1 MRHSPQEIFNT
12 AARWLEATGSTPYEA
27 RVVADHLTN
36 ANLRGH
42 DSHGV
47 GMIAMYALY
56 QKDGR
61 LKSNTPARLVKD
73 AGSILQFSGDRGY
86 GQRVGFEATNAA
98 IERAKQNGI
107 CMYTIANTCH
117 LGRIGTYGEQC
128 ADAGMVSLH
137 FVNVNQFDPLVAPY
151 GGADARF
158 GTNPFCCAI
167 PAANNHG
174 RFILD
179 FATSIVAMGKTRVAF
194 LAGKHFDEPVI
205 IDRNGNETAD
215 PAPMWREPRAALMP
229 MGRYKGAGLCFACG
243 LLAGLLSKGGT
254 IADKHPRDGAIVNNM
269 TSFVIDPAALC
280 DLAWMKEEMDAMIDY
295 VKASPQP
302 NPENPVLMPGEIERI
317 RTADRE
323 AHGVEISDGEWA
335 AIIKTCRDAGVPESE
350 LQA

>member
-1 MRHSPQEIFNT
+1 MIVGCISSESRSSP
-12 AARWLEATGSTPYEA
+12 GSLYEPPQIS
-27 RVVADHLTN
+27 V
-36 ANLRGH
+36 
-42 DSHGV
+42 
-47 GMIAMYALY
+47 
-56 QKDGR
+56 
-61 LKSNTPARLVKD
+61 
-73 AGSILQFSGDRGY
+73 
-86 GQRVGFEATNAA
+86 
-98 IERAKQNGI
+98 
-107 CMYTIANTCH
+107 
-117 LGRIGTYGEQC
+117 
-128 ADAGMVSLH
+128 
-137 FVNVNQFDPLVAPY
+137 Y
-151 GGADARF
+151 GG
-158 GTNPFCCAI
+158 
-167 PAANNHG
+167 
-174 RFILD
+174 
-179 FATSIVAMGKTRVAF
+179 AF

-229 MGRYKGAGLCFACG
+229 MGRYKGAGLCFACE

>member
-1 MRHSPQEIFNT
+1 MRHSAQEIFHT
-12 AARWLEATGSTPYEA
+12 ASKWLEATGSTPYEA
-27 RVVADHLTN
+27 RVVADHLTA

-47 GMIAMYALY
+47 GMIAMYAVY

-61 LKSNTPARLVKD
+61 LKNNTPARLLKD
-73 AGSILQFSGDRGY
+73 GGSILQFAGDRGY
-86 GQRVGFEATNAA
+86 GQRVGYEATQAA
-98 IERAKQNGI
+98 IERARQNGI

-167 PAANNHG
+167 PATEENG

-179 FATSIVAMGKTRVAF
+179 FATSIVAMGKTRVAH
-194 LAGKHFDEPVI
+194 LAGKKFDEPVI
-205 IDRNGNETAD
+205 IDRDGRETAD

-229 MGRYKGAGLCFACG
+229 MGRYKGAGLCFACE
-243 LLAGLLSKGGT
+243 LLAGLLSGGGT
-254 IADKHPRDGAIVNNM
+254 ITDKHPRDGAIVNNM
-269 TSFVIDPAALC
+269 TSFVIDPSALC
-280 DLAWMKEEMDAMIDY
+280 DLAWMKEEMDSMVAY
-295 VKASPQP
+295 AKASPQP
-302 NPENPVLMPGEIERI
+302 NPDNPVLLPGEIERI
-317 RTADRE
+317 RTEERTE
-323 AHGVEISDGEWA
+323 RGVEISDGEWE
-335 AIIKTCRDAGVPESE
+335 AILKTCRAAGLTDAD
-350 LQA
+350 LAL